1 MPTTA
6 LNKVLEHLRRS
17 LPPPVPADL
26 SDGHLLER
34 FLASRDQTAFAALV
48 QRHGQLVMGVCN
60 RVLGNVHDS
69 EDAFQ
74 AVFFILAR
82 KAKSVLKR
90 EALGGWLYTVA
101 FRTALEARAGN
112 LRRRKMELPMPDLP
126 EPEYKPAAGRRDWQG
141 LLDQELNLLPQK
153 YRTLVILCDL
163 EGKTR
168 KEVARQLKL
177 NEGTLSSRLAR
188 ARRMLATRLSRY
200 GFALSG
206 GALAASLAEGS
217 ASAKVSVSLVW
228 TTAKAATLVAAGQ
241 YVGVS
246 ISAVGLMKGAMKTM
260 FLAKLKT
267 VIGTG
272 IVAVMLGVG
281 GLIYNA
287 ELVPGGAQAADGA
300 NPKSELEKLRKEN
313 ELLKMNLQV
322 TLEKIIAQ
330 EEELKRLRGQSE
342 KARVNLRDNVHF
354 ENKLFDSIDVV
365 PVLQERIHLN
375 TSIVPMDFTPVWD
388 QKDKSAEVEAAIKAW
403 QGAKDQASRDKA
415 LEQLEKLIGKIRAG
429 KEKEKA
435 QPSGKGKEG
444 S

>member
-1 MPTTA
+1 
-6 LNKVLEHLRRS
+6 
-17 LPPPVPADL
+17 
-26 SDGHLLER
+26 
-34 FLASRDQTAFAALV
+34 
-48 QRHGQLVMGVCN
+48 
-60 RVLGNVHDS
+60 
-69 EDAFQ
+69 
-74 AVFFILAR
+74 
-82 KAKSVLKR
+82 
-90 EALGGWLYTVA
+90 LGGWLYTVA
-101 FRTALEARAGN
+101 TRTALEARAGN

-126 EPEYKPAAGRRDWQG
+126 EPEYKPAVGRRDWQA
-141 LLDQELNLLPQK
+141 LLDQELNLLPKK
-153 YRTLVILCDL
+153 YRTLIILCDL

-217 ASAKVSVSLVW
+217 ASAKVPVSLVW

-246 ISAVGLMKGAMKTM
+246 IPAVGLMKGAMKTM

-272 IVAVMLGVG
+272 IVAVALGVG

-300 NPKSELEKLRKEN
+300 KPKSELELLRKEN

-330 EEELKRLRGQSE
+330 EDELRKLRGQGE
-342 KARVNLRDNVHF
+342 KARLNLKGALDDSHF
-354 ENKLFDSIDVV
+354 ENKVIELPDDNRYQSRIEINPAV
-365 PVLQERIHLN
+365 PSAGYFSRVTINDR
-375 TSIVPMDFTPVWD
+375 D
-388 QKDKSAEVEAAIKAW
+388 QKDMPSPELTAEVDAVIKAW
-403 QGAKDQASRDKA
+403 HDRKDKGSREKA
-415 LEQLEKLIGKIRAG
+415 LEQLEELIRNLKAG
-429 KEKEKA
+429 EQKKKPDSKPPQA
-435 QPSGKGKEG
+435 GDK
-444 S
+444 

>member
-1 MPTTA
+1 
-6 LNKVLEHLRRS
+6 
-17 LPPPVPADL
+17 
-26 SDGHLLER
+26 
-34 FLASRDQTAFAALV
+34 
-48 QRHGQLVMGVCN
+48 MGVCN

-112 LRRRKMELPMPDLP
+112 LRRRKMEVPMPDLP
-126 EPEYKPAAGRRDWQG
+126 EPEYKPAVGRRDWQA
-141 LLDQELNLLPQK
+141 LLDQELNLLPKK

-168 KEVARQLKL
+168 KVVARQLKL

-206 GALAASLAEGS
+206 GALAASLAERT
-217 ASAKVSVSLVW
+217 ASAKLPASLVW

-241 YVGVS
+241 FIGVS
-246 ISAVGLMKGAMKTM
+246 VPAVGLMKGAMKTM

-267 VIGTG
+267 VIGTS
-272 IVAVMLGVG
+272 IVAVALGVG
-281 GLIYNA
+281 GLLYNA

-330 EEELKRLRGQSE
+330 EEELKKLRGQGE
-342 KARVNLRDNVHF
+342 KAKVNLKRQLNENDIHF
-354 ENKLFDSIDVV
+354 ENKALELLDGLAPRDISLD
-365 PVLQERIHLN
+365 RIEANPPIPL
-375 TSIVPMDFTPVWD
+375 DFSRD
-388 QKDKSAEVEAAIKAW
+388 RNQKDMSSPELAAEVDAVIKAW
-403 QGAKDQASRDKA
+403 HDRKDKGPREKA
-415 LEQLEKLIGKIRAG
+415 LEQLEELIRKL
-429 KEKEKA
+429 KA
-435 QPSGKGKEG
+435 SDQKKKPDSKPPLGQ
-444 S
+444 

>member
-1 MPTTA
+1 
-6 LNKVLEHLRRS
+6 
-17 LPPPVPADL
+17 
-26 SDGHLLER
+26 
-34 FLASRDQTAFAALV
+34 
-48 QRHGQLVMGVCN
+48 
-60 RVLGNVHDS
+60 
-69 EDAFQ
+69 
-74 AVFFILAR
+74 VFFILAR
-82 KAKSVLKR
+82 KAKSVLNH

-101 FRTALEARAGN
+101 TRTALEARAGN

-126 EPEYKPAAGRRDWQG
+126 EPEYKPAVGRRDWQA
-141 LLDQELNLLPQK
+141 LLDQELNLLPKK

-206 GALAASLAEGS
+206 GALAVSLAEGT
-217 ASAKVSVSLVW
+217 ASAKVPVSLVW

-272 IVAVMLGVG
+272 IVAVALGVG

-300 NPKSELEKLRKEN
+300 KPKSELEMLRKEN
-313 ELLKMNLQV
+313 ELLKVNLQV

-330 EEELKRLRGQSE
+330 EDELKKLRGQGE
-342 KARVNLRDNVHF
+342 KAKVNLKGQLDNIHF
-354 ENKLFDSIDVV
+354 ENKVLDTIDGNRFQRAVEVNDDAV
-365 PVLQERIHLN
+365 PL
-375 TSIVPMDFTPVWD
+375 DFSSVIITD
-388 QKDKSAEVEAAIKAW
+388 RNQKDMSSPELAAEVDAVIKAW
-403 QGAKDQASRDKA
+403 HDRKDKGPREKA
-415 LEQLEKLIGKIRAG
+415 LEQLEELIRKL
-429 KEKEKA
+429 KA
-435 QPSGKGKEG
+435 SDQKKKPDSKPPLGQ
-444 S
+444 

>member
-17 LPPPVPADL
+17 VPPPGHADL

-34 FLASRDQTAFAALV
+34 FLASHDQTAFAALV

-126 EPEYKPAAGRRDWQG
+126 EPEYKPAMGRRDWQA
-141 LLDQELNLLPQK
+141 LLDQELNLLPKK

-206 GALAASLAEGS
+206 GALAASLAEGT
-217 ASAKVSVSLVW
+217 ASAKVPVSLVW

-241 YVGVS
+241 FIGVS
-246 ISAVGLMKGAMKTM
+246 VPAVGLMKGAMKTM

-267 VIGTG
+267 VIGTS
-272 IVAVMLGVG
+272 IVAVALGVG

-330 EEELKRLRGQSE
+330 EDELKKLRGQSE
-342 KARVNLRDNVHF
+342 KAKVNAKGQLDVFHFYNQLKGPIPLDGSRVIISDRN
-354 ENKLFDSIDVV
+354 
-365 PVLQERIHLN
+365 
-375 TSIVPMDFTPVWD
+375 
-388 QKDKSAEVEAAIKAW
+388 QKDMPSPELAAEVDAVIKAW
-403 QGAKDQASRDKA
+403 HDRKDKGQRDKA
-415 LEQLEKLIGKIRAG
+415 LEQLEELIRNLKAG
-429 KEKEKA
+429 EQKKKPDSKPP
-435 QPSGKGKEG
+435 QGQ
-444 S
+444 